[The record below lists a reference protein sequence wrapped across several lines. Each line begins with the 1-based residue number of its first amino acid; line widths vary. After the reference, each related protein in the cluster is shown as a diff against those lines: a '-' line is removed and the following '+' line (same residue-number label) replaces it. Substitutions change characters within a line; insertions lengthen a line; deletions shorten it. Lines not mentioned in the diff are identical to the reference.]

1 MAVADILRMLYAQ
14 GLGELF
20 VLHINND
27 KPLLGRLYFEKG
39 KLALRDQGMLA
50 GMSVSQMQP
59 CWEGGLLGALT
70 GSKGKEWESMTFH
83 GLEQCDLPVDLG
95 KTRHGALVAAQNQ
108 YGESL
113 INFVGSVYRGY
124 QLMMEHHF
132 LPVVLL
138 KETRTKAGEVGLG
151 ISDLRAVPMSINMIR
166 NLNDMVRK
174 SIEKRLTMEVND
186 REVNQEE
193 FEQMFGDYLK
203 SNN

>member
-1 MAVADILRMLYAQ
+1 MAVADILRRLYAQ
-14 GLGELF
+14 GLGELY
-20 VLHINND
+20 VLHTNND

-39 KLALRDQGMLA
+39 KLSLRDQGMLA
-50 GMSVSQMQP
+50 GMTVNQLQP
-59 CWEGGLLGALT
+59 CWEGGLLGAIT
-70 GSKGKEWESMTFH
+70 GSEGQDWESMTFH
-83 GLEQCDLPVDLG
+83 GLEKCDLPVDLG

-113 INFVGSVYRGY
+113 IDFVGSVYRGY

-138 KETRTKAGEVGLG
+138 KETKTKAGDVGLSV
-151 ISDLRAVPMSINMIR
+151 SDLRAVPMSINMIR

-174 SIEKRLTMEVND
+174 SIEKRLTMEVD
-186 REVNQEE
+186 DKQVNQDE

-203 SNN
+203 NDN